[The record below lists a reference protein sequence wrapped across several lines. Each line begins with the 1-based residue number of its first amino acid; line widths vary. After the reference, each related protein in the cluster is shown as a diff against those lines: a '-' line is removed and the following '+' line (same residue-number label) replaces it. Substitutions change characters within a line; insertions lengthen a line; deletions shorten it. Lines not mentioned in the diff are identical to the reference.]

1 MRRNFG
7 ETAEKVAY
15 YRARAEECEAKA
27 DRMNNPRVEVLMRE
41 VALQWLELA
50 TQAQLMY
57 RTTLGEANFRR

>member
-50 TQAQLMY
+50 TQAQF
-57 RTTLGEANFRR
+57 N